1 MNLAGPGTGLMMMTP
16 QNVLTSNFFS
26 EAGYYTNGIFHVKT
40 ATELLK
46 ALNNRNRDQL
56 QEVRGGR
63 TCPGSLMNSRWAGE

>member
-46 ALNNRNRDQL
+46 TEQSQSRPTSRSQ
-56 QEVRGGR
+56 GR
-63 TCPGSLMNSRWAGE
+63 SNLPRFFDELPMGR